1 MIKNYPNA
9 EYQKSNQI
17 NNVLVEKLT
26 NLAVIGLHD
35 MYIDDQL
42 EFAFKK
48 KLTDRGFV
56 LEGQNIRYTLINL
69 IGLYKAECNGFDIKI
84 DLKKVIRN
92 KIKNAD
98 KLEGVG
104 EIGLLLWATSLIS
117 VEDLLK
123 ILTKI
128 NFQSILENY
137 KDAEMKLTMELS
149 WLMIGLLMASTFS
162 PVFKKSIG
170 NLPEKLYEL
179 TRNNYGGS
187 GIFGHQDSSNFSGR
201 FRGNIGSFADQVY
214 PIYAFSLF
222 SKLRDNEEA
231 SLIASECADTL
242 CEHQG
247 DNGEWL
253 WHYDSRDGSLI
264 SKYPIYS
271 VHQDAMAPMAL
282 FAVQKCTGKNYE
294 DNIYKGLDWLIN
306 NPENA
311 SMIDEE
317 NNMIWRAIGPST
329 AHRKFKSTLAQ
340 LGFNTNEEYSSV
352 EVTKECWSYHLGW
365 LLHAF
370 AGRGKRD
377 KNQKEM
383 DNFRLKDL
391 KLYNIK

>member
-1 MIKNYPNA
+1 MSQNYPNA
-9 EYQKSNQI
+9 EHQKSNQI
-17 NNVLVEKLT
+17 TKELVDKLT

-35 MYIDDQL
+35 MYIDNQL

-56 LEGQNIRYTLINL
+56 LEGNNIRYTLINL

-84 DLKKVIRN
+84 DLKKIIRD

-98 KLEGVG
+98 KLVGVG

-149 WLMIGLLMASTFS
+149 WLLIGLLMASTFS
-162 PVFKKSIG
+162 PIFKKSIG

-187 GIFGHQDSSNFSGR
+187 GIFGHQDSKNFSGR

-214 PIYAFSLF
+214 PIYAFALF

-231 SLIASECADTL
+231 SLIATECADTL
-242 CEHQG
+242 CDHQG

-253 WHYDSRDGSLI
+253 WHYDSRNGSSI

-294 DNIYKGLDWLIN
+294 NNIYKGLEWLVN

-329 AHRKFKSTLAQ
+329 AHRKLKSTLAQ
-340 LGFNTNEEYSSV
+340 FGFNTNEEYNNI

-370 AGRGKRD
+370 AGRGNRF
-377 KNQKEM
+377 KNQKVN
-383 DNFRLKDL
+383 DNFKLKDL